1 MTEEKSEKKNGSV
14 PSVDFAVDA
23 GAGLENVTQEDLVI
37 PRLKLA
43 QALSPQVQKHEGAFI
58 EGMSVGDIFN
68 TVSNEFWSGE
78 KGITVVPVAY
88 KRVFLEW
95 GPERGGGLIATYDD
109 PAILQQCTKNE
120 RYQDILPNGNQIQ
133 TTANHYVTQIT
144 DVGFTPVMLAMTGTQ
159 LKKSKRW
166 NSMMASLKIK
176 GSDGNLFTPATFSH
190 KYKLTA
196 VPESN
201 DSGSWYGWNVT
212 NLGLLENEDVDIYN
226 SAKEFRT
233 TVSALT
239 YTPQEEVA

>member
-23 GAGLENVTQEDLVI
+23 GAGLENVTQEDLII
-37 PRLKLA
+37 PRLKLV
-43 QALSPQVQKHEGAFI
+43 QALSPQVQKHDGAYI
-58 EGMSVGDIFN
+58 EGISVGDIFN

-78 KGITVVPVAY
+78 KGITVVPVSY
-88 KRVFLEW
+88 RRVFLEW

-133 TTANHYVTQIT
+133 TTANHYVIHIT
-144 DVGFTPVMLAMTGTQ
+144 DTGYNPVMLAMTGTQ

-176 GSDGNLFTPATFSH
+176 GADGRLFTPATFSH

-201 DSGSWYGWNVT
+201 DSGSWFGWNVT
-212 NLGLLENEDVDIYN
+212 NLGVLEDKEVDIYT
-226 SAKEFRT
+226 SAKEFGS
-233 TVSALT
+233 TVNALT
-239 YTPQEEVA
+239 YTSQEEVA

>member
-1 MTEEKSEKKNGSV
+1 MAEEKSEKKNGSV
-14 PSVDFAVDA
+14 PSVDFSVDA
-23 GAGLENVTQEDLVI
+23 GAGLENITQEDLVI

-43 QALSPQVQKHEGAFI
+43 QALSPQVQKHEGTFI
-58 EGMSVGDIFN
+58 EGINVGDIFN

-109 PAILQQCTKNE
+109 PAILQQCTKND

-133 TTANHYVTQIT
+133 TTANHYVTQLT
-144 DVGFTPVMLAMTGTQ
+144 ELSFTPVMIAMTGTQ

-176 GSDGNLFTPATFSH
+176 GSDGKLFTPATFSH

-212 NLGLLENEDVDIYN
+212 NLGLLEDKDVDIYN
-226 SAKEFRT
+226 SAKEFGT
-233 TVSALT
+233 TVNALT
-239 YTPQEEVA
+239 YTSQEQVA

>member
-58 EGMSVGDIFN
+58 EGISVGDIFN

-133 TTANHYVTQIT
+133 TTANHYVIHIT
-144 DVGFTPVMLAMTGTQ
+144 DTGYNPVMLAMTGTQ

-176 GSDGNLFTPATFSH
+176 GADGRLFTPATFSH

-201 DSGSWYGWNVT
+201 DSGSWFGWNVT
-212 NLGLLENEDVDIYN
+212 NLGVLEDKEVDIYT
-226 SAKEFRT
+226 SAKEFGS
-233 TVSALT
+233 TVNALT
-239 YTPQEEVA
+239 YTSQEEVA

>member
-1 MTEEKSEKKNGSV
+1 MYKRQ
-14 PSVDFAVDA
+14 
-23 GAGLENVTQEDLVI
+23 VTQEDLII
-37 PRLKLA
+37 PRLKLV
-43 QALSPQVQKHEGAFI
+43 QALSPQVQKHDGAYI
-58 EGMSVGDIFN
+58 EGISVGDIFN

-78 KGITVVPVAY
+78 KGITVVPVSY
-88 KRVFLEW
+88 RRVFLEW

-133 TTANHYVTQIT
+133 TTANHYVIHIT
-144 DVGFTPVMLAMTGTQ
+144 DTGYNPVMLAMTGTQ

-176 GSDGNLFTPATFSH
+176 GADGRLFTPATFSH

-201 DSGSWYGWNVT
+201 DSGSWFGWNVT
-212 NLGLLENEDVDIYN
+212 NLGVLEDKEVDIYT
-226 SAKEFRT
+226 SAKEFGS
-233 TVSALT
+233 TVNALT
-239 YTPQEEVA
+239 YTSQEEVA

>member
-78 KGITVVPVAY
+78 KGITVVPVSY
-88 KRVFLEW
+88 RRVFLEW

-133 TTANHYVTQIT
+133 TTANHYVIHIT
-144 DVGFTPVMLAMTGTQ
+144 DTGYNPVMLAMTGTQ

-176 GSDGNLFTPATFSH
+176 GADGRLFTPATFSH

-201 DSGSWYGWNVT
+201 DSGSWFGWNVT
-212 NLGLLENEDVDIYN
+212 NLGVLEDKEVDIYT
-226 SAKEFRT
+226 SAKEFGS
-233 TVSALT
+233 TVNALT
-239 YTPQEEVA
+239 YTSQEEVA